1 VPEVKS
7 KHVLRMQKNI

>member
-7 KHVLRMQKNI
+7 KHALRMQKNI